1 MFAAV
6 RAVFK
11 AQMSFTHAASV
22 ALSSAPFELHACHSD
37 NNFLASESQH

>member
-6 RAVFK
+6 SAVLYV
-11 AQMSFTHAASV
+11 QMRFTHAASV

-37 NNFLASESQH
+37 INFLASESQH